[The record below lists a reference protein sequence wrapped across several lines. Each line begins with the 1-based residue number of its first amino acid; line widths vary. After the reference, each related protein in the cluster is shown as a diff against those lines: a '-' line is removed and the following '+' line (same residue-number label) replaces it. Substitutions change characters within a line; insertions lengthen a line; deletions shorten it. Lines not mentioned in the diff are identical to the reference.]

1 MIFSDRAQAGRQ
13 LIPKLSYLK
22 NQKNL
27 VVLAIPKGGILVGKP
42 IALALNTPLEVI
54 ISKKISAPLAPELAI
69 GAVASTGEPVINEE
83 LAQRVGANDYYLKQ
97 QTEITKQEVVRREKE
112 FRADQ
117 PPLNLKGKTVVL
129 VDDGVATG
137 STVLLAI
144 ELVRQ
149 QEPQKI
155 IVAIPVIAQE
165 SLDKI
170 QQLADEV
177 IYLEAPKLFFAV
189 SQFYRDFSVLTDDQ
203 VKQILYNKQ

>member
-1 MIFSDRAQAGRQ
+1 M
-13 LIPKLSYLK
+13 
-22 NQKNL
+22 
-27 VVLAIPKGGILVGKP
+27 
-42 IALALNTPLEVI
+42 
-54 ISKKISAPLAPELAI
+54 
-69 GAVASTGEPVINEE
+69 
-83 LAQRVGANDYYLKQ
+83 GANDYYLKQ